1 MEIKSNHLVISILV
15 IMVLSFIGIYLII
28 EEPETVR
35 AAMGQTIGAGE
46 LDKFSSC
53 DELKTFVKT
62 NVEVSTSRD
71 LEWGDVLVAPLTGPA
86 ATIGTVAVPMVAAGS
101 LGGFAAP
108 SMMMQE
114 SAAVATTGLAG
125 KSAEAGEYSTT
136 NIQVEGV
143 DEADIVKNDGK
154 YIYVVSGK
162 KIVIVDAFPPEN
174 AKILSKI
181 ELSDYPIDIFINKD
195 KLIVFGSTGG
205 SYYGSGTFIKVYDIS
220 DRGNP
225 QIRRD
230 VSLDGSYFNS
240 RMIGDY
246 VYIIVNQPIYYQ
258 AEEDIK
264 IPEMKVGTQV
274 RPLCDCDDIYY
285 FDIPDRSYRMTIIT
299 SVNTQNDNED
309 IKSKTFLTGDTQNI
323 FVSLNNIYLTQ
334 TTHSYVP
341 EMESGEKTVIHK
353 IAIKGGDVEYKAEGG
368 VPGNVLN
375 QFSMDEFNG
384 YFRIATTIGH
394 VSRSGG
400 GSTNNVY
407 VLDDNLNTVGRLE
420 DLAPGERIYSARFM
434 GNKGYL
440 VTFRKVDPLFVIDLS
455 DPFNPKVLGKLKIP
469 GYSDYLHPYDE
480 NHIIGV
486 GKETIAAE
494 SGDFS
499 WYQGVKISLFDVS
512 DVSMPKEVSKLEI
525 GDRGTDSYVL
535 TDHKAFLFSRSKNL
549 LVIPIKLAEI
559 NEEEYPGG
567 VPAHG
572 QFVWQG
578 AYVIDIS
585 LENGLVVRGRVGHA
599 DDESLLKSGYYYSSP
614 YAVERSLYMDDVL
627 YTISKKMIK
636 MNDLDDLGE
645 INKVD
650 LPYES
655 GGYYPTPYR

>member
-1 MEIKSNHLVISILV
+1 MEIRNRYVAISVLV
-15 IMVLSFIGIYLII
+15 IMALSFIGIFIII
-28 EEPETVR
+28 EEPEIVY
-35 AAMGQTIGAGE
+35 AAMGQEIGAGE
-46 LDKFSSC
+46 LEKFSSC

-62 NVEVSTSRD
+62 NIEASRRST
-71 LEWGDVLVAPLTGPA
+71 EEMGWEDVLAVPLMAPLA
-86 ATIGTVAVPMVAAGS
+86 AVGS
-101 LGGFAAP
+101 AAAP
-108 SMMMQE
+108 SMAME
-114 SAAVATTGLAG
+114 SQAAIATTGLAG
-125 KSAEAGEYSTT
+125 KSLEAGEYSTT

-174 AKILSKI
+174 AEILSEI
-181 ELSDYPIDIFINKD
+181 QLSGYPTEIFINKD
-195 KLIVFGSTGG
+195 KLVVFGSTGG
-205 SYYGSGTFIKVYDIS
+205 SYYSSGTFIKVYDIS

-225 QIRRD
+225 QIKRD

-246 VYIIVNQPIYYQ
+246 VYVIINQPIYYQ
-258 AEEDIK
+258 VEEDIK
-264 IPEMKVGTQV
+264 IPEMKVGTQIEPV
-274 RPLCDCDDIYY
+274 CDCDDIYY

-309 IKSKTFLTGDTQNI
+309 IESKTFLTGDTQNI

-334 TTHSYVP
+334 TTYSYIP
-341 EMESGEKTVIHK
+341 EIETSEKTIVHK
-353 IAIKGGDVEYKAEGG
+353 IAVKDGDVEYKAEGK

-384 YFRIATTIGH
+384 YFRIATTIGR
-394 VSRSGG
+394 VARFEGQAT
-400 GSTNNVY
+400 STNNVY
-407 VLDDNLNTVGRLE
+407 VLDSNLNTVGRLE

-434 GNKGYL
+434 GDRCYL
-440 VTFRKVDPLFVIDLS
+440 VTFRKVDPLFVIDLA

-480 NHIIGV
+480 DHIIGV

-499 WYQGVKISLFDVS
+499 WYQGVKLSLFDVS
-512 DVSMPKEVSKLEI
+512 DVTMPKEVSKLEI

-535 TDHKAFLFSRSKNL
+535 RDHKAFLFSRSKNL

-559 NEEEYPGG
+559 NEEQYPQGI
-567 VPAHG
+567 PPSMSG

-585 LENGLVVRGRVGHA
+585 LEGGLGVKGRVGHA
-599 DDESLLKSGYYYSSP
+599 DEEGLLKSGYYYSSP
-614 YAVERSLYMDDVL
+614 YAVERSLYMNDVL

-636 MNDLDDLGE
+636 MNDLDDLNE
-645 INKVD
+645 INKIE

-655 GGYYPTPYR
+655 GVGYPTPYR